1 MIIKPSVKE
10 NLLKPEVIGEL
21 MIAFRKSY
29 FTIKRWLDE
38 GNEKLTTIKAL
49 DILKKVT
56 GLERDDIFIEEHEI
70 TN

>member
-21 MIAFRKSY
+21 MIAFKKSY

-49 DILKKVT
+49 EVLCRVT
-56 GLERDDIFIEEHEI
+56 GLEKDQIFED
-70 TN
+70 